1 MRRKPT
7 KHDRQSRA
15 AGLSVRMAALWI
27 NTALLAG
34 SANAQTITPEML
46 SPARDGVSAASELRL
61 RRATDD
67 LEKPAPSRI
76 GAIPTYG
83 IAPASGAAG
92 SGFNSLNR
100 RKPLKKPYP
109 GEPTPLKS
117 PGPGSPITIYPEPPL
132 TIPPSSLANKPPFAP
147 ALLGTVP
154 GQPARKRLKPDLDPF
169 GPVGDYAG
177 SFLVKSALEVS
188 GGYGDNPGRFTA
200 PRGSSFYMI
209 SPEFLAVSDWTRHA
223 VVADL
228 RGSFT
233 GYTQQYP
240 PTDGIVSGVPT
251 NIDRPDFIGHVDGRL
266 DVSKETRLTAQARL
280 RLATDN
286 PGSPNVQ
293 FGLAKYPVYAAI
305 GTTVGAEQ
313 DFNRLSIGAGATVD
327 TIRFQD
333 SKLTNGSSS
342 SNNDRNYNQYGGVV
356 RASYDILPGLRPFIE
371 LAGDTRKRELDID
384 RLGFNRNSTGVSGR
398 AGSTFEFTRLIT
410 GEASIGYGARM
421 YQDPRLNNLTGL
433 LTAGSLSWQVT
444 PLTTL
449 RGIMTSS
456 LDETT
461 LAGAS
466 GVISRTYTGEV
477 VHDFRRWLTGIGRF
491 TYGTFDYQGGGR
503 TDEIYSSSLD
513 IIYRI
518 SRELQL
524 KATVRRDEIKS
535 NIPGSSS
542 TANTVMVGVRVQN

>member
-1 MRRKPT
+1 MLVVAT
-7 KHDRQSRA
+7 VVA
-15 AGLSVRMAALWI
+15 AGPAH
-27 NTALLAG
+27 
-34 SANAQTITPEML
+34 AQTLTPDML
-46 SPARDGVSAASELRL
+46 SPARDGVSVSSELRKS
-61 RRATDD
+61 RTADD
-67 LEKPAPSRI
+67 ADKPEKPAPSRI

-83 IAPASGAAG
+83 IAAASGAAA
-92 SGFNSLNR
+92 SGYNSLNK

-109 GEPTPLKS
+109 GEPKALKS
-117 PGPGSPITIYPEPPL
+117 PGPGSPIPIFPEPSL
-132 TIPPSSLANKPPFAP
+132 TVPPSSLANKPPFAP

-154 GQPARKRLKPDLDPF
+154 GQPARRRLKPDLDPF

-177 SFLVKSALEVS
+177 SFLVKSALEIS
-188 GGYGDNPGRFTA
+188 GGYSDNPGRFTS

-209 SPEFLAVSDWTRHA
+209 SPEFLAVSDWSRHA

-240 PTDGIVSGVPT
+240 PDGGVVSGVPT

-286 PGSPNVQ
+286 PGSPNIQ
-293 FGLAKYPVYAAI
+293 FGLAKYPVYAAL
-305 GTTVGAEQ
+305 GTTLGAEQ
-313 DFNRLSIGAGATVD
+313 DFNRFSIGAGATFD

-333 SKLTNGSSS
+333 SKLTDGSTS
-342 SNNDRNYNQYGGVV
+342 SNIDRNYNQYGGVV
-356 RASYDILPGLRPFIE
+356 RASYDIMPGLRPFVE
-371 LAGDTRKRELDID
+371 LSADTRKRDVDID
-384 RLGFNRNSTGVSGR
+384 RSGFNRNSTGASGR
-398 AGSTFEFTRLIT
+398 FGSTFEFTRLIT

-433 LTAGSLSWQVT
+433 LTAGALTWQVT
-444 PLTTL
+444 PLTAL
-449 RGIMTSS
+449 RAIATTS

-461 LAGAS
+461 LPNAS
-466 GVISRTYTGEV
+466 GVVSRTYTGEV
-477 VHDFRRWLTGIGRF
+477 VHDFRRWLTGVGRF

-503 TDEIYSSSLD
+503 TDEIYASSLD
-513 IIYRI
+513 IIYRL

-524 KATVRRDEIKS
+524 KATIRRDEIKS
-535 NIPGSSS
+535 NIVGSSS
-542 TANTVMVGVRVQN
+542 VANTVMVGVRVQN